1 MLKFLLSLL
10 DRYSIKKIII
20 LKIENRKSFINNK
33 KKLFDKENK
42 KNEIKK
48 WFDNQLI
55 NNSTI
60 NIENEFFAKL
70 NFIEK
75 SFIIFI
81 NINLSDINKEK
92 EKTESINLDSNFII
106 YKSTRLSLL

>member
-48 WFDNQLI
+48 
-55 NNSTI
+55 
-60 NIENEFFAKL
+60 
-70 NFIEK
+70 
-75 SFIIFI
+75 
-81 NINLSDINKEK
+81 
-92 EKTESINLDSNFII
+92 
-106 YKSTRLSLL
+106 